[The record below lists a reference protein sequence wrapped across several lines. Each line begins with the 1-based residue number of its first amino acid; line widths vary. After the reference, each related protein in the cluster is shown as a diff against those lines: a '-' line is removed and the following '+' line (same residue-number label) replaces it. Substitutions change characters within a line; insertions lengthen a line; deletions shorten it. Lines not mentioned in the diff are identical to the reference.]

1 MSLFSITY
9 TSVRV
14 GDLVVNDMVD
24 LAERASAYN
33 AVSGVTGFLCHIDGH
48 YLQTIEGEYEE
59 VNRIYHQRIAP
70 AQSHRDLRLIHLE
83 SASQRRFGQWNM
95 GFANVTAS
103 QDARLKRYLPTG
115 MVHPERIVG
124 VAALELLQSLSTSNE
139 TLTLL

>member
-14 GDLVVNDMVD
+14 GNLVVNEMVD

-33 AVSGVTGFLCHIDGH
+33 AVSDVTGFLCHIDGH

-59 VNRIYHQRIAP
+59 VNRIYHVRIAP

-83 SASQRRFGQWNM
+83 VPVQRRFSQWNM
-95 GFANVTAS
+95 GFANVAAS
-103 QDARLKRYLPTG
+103 ENERLRRYLPAG
-115 MVHPERIVG
+115 IAQPERIVG
-124 VAALELLQSLSTSNE
+124 VAALDLLQSLSTSNE